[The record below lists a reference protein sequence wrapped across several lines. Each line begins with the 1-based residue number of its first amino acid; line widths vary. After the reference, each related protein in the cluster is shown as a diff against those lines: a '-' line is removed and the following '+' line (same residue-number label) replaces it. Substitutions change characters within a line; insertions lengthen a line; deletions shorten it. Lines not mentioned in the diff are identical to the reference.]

1 MNIEY
6 RKMNKSDYPF
16 IKKLIIQSWFSEY
29 KFNDRV
35 KYAYAEAYL
44 RIYLAD
50 SNYRIVACDEKKV
63 VAFLFGRHRKVNFFE
78 KYFNL
83 LLLFIIKF
91 YFLFSKSGR
100 RKNRILRITENVN
113 QKLLKKHKSY
123 LENELSLFIVDE
135 NYQGQ
140 GIGTKLELDFSSYLK
155 SKGERYLY
163 LFTDTYSNYEFYE
176 NRNYIKGGELQV
188 DFKIKGEEEN
198 PLPYYFIYYKEL

>member
-6 RKMNKSDYPF
+6 RKMNKYDYPF

-50 SNYRIVACDEKKV
+50 SNYRVVVCDKETV
-63 VAFLFGRHRKVNFFE
+63 IGFIFGRYRKVNFFE

-91 YFLFSKSGR
+91 YFLFSKPGR

-113 QKLLKKHKSY
+113 KKLLKKHKSY

-155 SKGERYLY
+155 LKGERYLY

-188 DFKIKGEEEN
+188 DFNIKGEEED